1 MNTVGRVVLIFAVAA
16 FGVLLATRLMR
27 LAREDPTI
35 EGRQAASLYN
45 PVHAGESLP
54 DGFRHVLPRDA
65 IRPIYDPQF
74 VPAAEAGWHEQALV
88 IGLEI
93 NGDTRAYPV
102 SALNRREIVNDHV
115 GRTPV
120 LVTW

>member
-1 MNTVGRVVLIFAVAA
+1 MSMIGRFALIIGVVILGAV
-16 FGVLLATRLMR
+16 LASRLVR
-27 LAREDPTI
+27 TTGEDSAI
-35 EGRQAASLYN
+35 EGRSPSSLYN
-45 PVHAGESLP
+45 PVHAGEGLP
-54 DGFRHVLPRDA
+54 DGFRDLLPRDA

-74 VPAAEAGWHEQALV
+74 VPADEAGWHEHSLV

-102 SALNRREIVNDHV
+102 SALNCREIVNDHV

>member
-1 MNTVGRVVLIFAVAA
+1 MRTAGRIVLIGAVAI
-16 FGVLLATRLMR
+16 FGILLATRLTR
-27 LAREDPTI
+27 LAREDPAI
-35 EGRQAASLYN
+35 EGRQATSLYN
-45 PVHAGESLP
+45 PVHAGETLP
-54 DGFRHVLPRDA
+54 TGFRDLLPRDA

-93 NGDTRAYPV
+93 NGDSRAYPV

-115 GRTPV
+115 GKTPV

>member
-1 MNTVGRVVLIFAVAA
+1 MRSVGRIVLVGAVVV
-16 FGVLLATRLMR
+16 FGVLLATRLAPP
-27 LAREDPTI
+27 AREDPSI
-35 EGRQAASLYN
+35 EGRLPTSLYN
-45 PVHAGESLP
+45 PVHAGEAVP
-54 DGFRHVLPRDA
+54 TGFRDLLPRDA

-74 VPAAEAGWHEQALV
+74 VPAADAGWHEQALV

-93 NGDTRAYPV
+93 NGDSRAYPV

>member
-1 MNTVGRVVLIFAVAA
+1 MRAIGRVALIGAVAIA
-16 FGVLLATRLMR
+16 SVLLASRLLR
-27 LAREDPTI
+27 IATEDPAI
-35 EGRQAASLYN
+35 EGRTPTSLYN
-45 PVHAGESLP
+45 PVHAGEELP
-54 DGFRHVLPRDA
+54 SGFRDLLPRDA

-74 VPAAEAGWHEQALV
+74 VPADEAGWHEQALV

-115 GRTPV
+115 GKTPV

>member
-1 MNTVGRVVLIFAVAA
+1 MRTAGRIVLIGAVVI
-16 FGVLLATRLMR
+16 FGVLLATRLTR
-27 LAREDPTI
+27 LASEDPAI
-35 EGRQAASLYN
+35 EGRRPTSLYN
-45 PVHAGESLP
+45 PVHAGEALP
-54 DGFRHVLPRDA
+54 TGFRDLLPRDA

-93 NGDTRAYPV
+93 DGDSRAYPV

-115 GRTPV
+115 GKTPV

>member
-1 MNTVGRVVLIFAVAA
+1 MNTIGRVVLIVAVATV
-16 FGVLLATRLMR
+16 GVILATRLTR
-27 LAREDPTI
+27 LAREDPSI
-35 EGRQAASLYN
+35 EGRNPTSLYN
-45 PVHAGESLP
+45 PVHAGEVLP
-54 DGFRHVLPRDA
+54 QGFRDLLPRDA
-65 IRPIYDPQF
+65 ILPIYDPQF
-74 VPAAEAGWHEQALV
+74 VPAAESGWHEKALV